1 MKIPNNLFTY
11 AVHLA
16 GVVALSVA
24 AAAAQAPSSPSFA
37 SHNSAPGAPVVPAD
51 FVFGPDDV
59 VSVLFWRDK
68 DMSADVTVRP
78 DGRISLPLIND
89 IQAAGLTPEQ
99 LRRAITDASAK
110 YLDDPT
116 VTVIVKAINSRR
128 VFITGQVTKPGEY
141 SLTAPTTVLQLVAM
155 SGGVLEY
162 ADAGHIV
169 VMRTTG
175 GRSESF
181 PFNYNDVIRRKNL
194 QQNIELRPG
203 DTVVVP

>member
-1 MKIPNNLFTY
+1 MKTRNNIVRY
-11 AVHLA
+11 AAHFA
-16 GVVALSVA
+16 AVVVLSVA
-24 AAAAQAPSSPSFA
+24 PTAAQTPASPSFA
-37 SHNSAPGAPVVPAD
+37 SHDGATAAPVVPSD

-116 VTVIVKAINSRR
+116 VTVIVKAINSRK
-128 VFITGQVTKPGEY
+128 VFITGMVAKPGDY
-141 SLTAPTTVLQLVAM
+141 SIPGRTTVLQLIAM
-155 SGGVLEY
+155 AGGLHEF
-162 ADAGHIV
+162 ADSKNITINRYDNG
-169 VMRTTG
+169 RQTTL
-175 GRSESF
+175 R
-181 PFNYNDVIRRKNL
+181 FNYKDVSKGKNL
-194 QQNIELRPG
+194 RQNIELKPG
-203 DTVVVP
+203 DTVIVP

>member
-1 MKIPNNLFTY
+1 MKTRNNIVRY
-11 AVHLA
+11 AAHFA
-16 GVVALSVA
+16 AVVVLSVA
-24 AAAAQAPSSPSFA
+24 PTAAQTPASPSFA
-37 SHNSAPGAPVVPAD
+37 SHDGAAATPVVPAD

-128 VFITGQVTKPGEY
+128 IFITGQVTKPGEY
-141 SLTAPTTVLQLVAM
+141 SLTGPTTVLQLIATA
-155 SGGVLEY
+155 GGVLEY

-181 PFNYNDVIRRKNL
+181 AFNYNDVIRRKNL
-194 QQNIELRPG
+194 HQNIELRPG

>member
-1 MKIPNNLFTY
+1 MKIRNNLFTY

-89 IQAAGLTPEQ
+89 IPAAGLTPEQ

-141 SLTAPTTVLQLVAM
+141 SLTAPTTVLQLIAM

-169 VMRTTG
+169 VMRTTA
-175 GRSESF
+175 GRSESC

>member
-1 MKIPNNLFTY
+1 MKIRNNIVTY
-11 AVHLA
+11 AAHLA
-16 GVVALSVA
+16 TVMVLSVA
-24 AAAAQAPSSPSFA
+24 ATAAQTPSSPSFA
-37 SHNSAPGAPVVPAD
+37 SHDGAVAAPAVPAD

-128 VFITGQVTKPGEY
+128 IFITGQVTKPGEY
-141 SLTAPTTVLQLVAM
+141 SLTGPTTVLQLIATA
-155 SGGVLEY
+155 GGVLEY
-162 ADAGHIV
+162 ADASHIV

-181 PFNYNDVIRRKNL
+181 AFNYNDVIRRKNL
-194 QQNIELRPG
+194 HQNIELRPG